1 MDSTKKG
8 MNLIVCKLL
17 ESASLTVK
25 QIKTLPPMLAQWS
38 KPDIGTNIIYVS
50 NCLVLALKGEMTT
63 PSCRSSGLAD
73 NLKPFKK
80 G

>member
-1 MDSTKKG
+1 
-8 MNLIVCKLL
+8 MNVIVCKLL
-17 ESASLTVK
+17 EGASLPVK
-25 QIKTLPPMLAQWS
+25 QVKTLPPMLAQRS

-50 NCLVLALKGEMTT
+50 NCLVLKGEMT